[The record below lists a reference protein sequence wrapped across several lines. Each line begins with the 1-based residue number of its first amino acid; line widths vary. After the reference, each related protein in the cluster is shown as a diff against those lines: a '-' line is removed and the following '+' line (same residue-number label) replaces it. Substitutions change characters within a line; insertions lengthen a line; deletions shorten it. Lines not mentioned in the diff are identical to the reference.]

1 MRTKI
6 WKVFNAIYWVVML
19 SLIVTLL
26 LSITSIINIDWFLLN
41 LGVLVVLYMLQSLF
55 FEDYAPPEN

>member
-1 MRTKI
+1 MRAKI

-19 SLIVTLL
+19 SLFVTLL
-26 LSITSIINIDWFLLN
+26 LSITSVISIEWFLIN